1 MNDDDDVDGDNDDDD
16 GGDDF
21 PPICTK
27 RSYVAGLK
35 ALALASMCPLV
46 DFLIRRHM
54 GFVCLSSTLLERFF
68 SRCFGFVLSSKTNI
82 EFDLMFFNFSCSV
95 PN

>member
-1 MNDDDDVDGDNDDDD
+1 MTTDDDDDDDDDVDGDNDDDD

-21 PPICTK
+21 PSICTK

-35 ALALASMCPLV
+35 ALALACMCPLV

-54 GFVCLSSTLLERFF
+54 GLFCLSFTLLWEVFLPVLRF
-68 SRCFGFVLSSKTNI
+68 CTLIKN
-82 EFDLMFFNFSCSV
+82 
-95 PN
+95 